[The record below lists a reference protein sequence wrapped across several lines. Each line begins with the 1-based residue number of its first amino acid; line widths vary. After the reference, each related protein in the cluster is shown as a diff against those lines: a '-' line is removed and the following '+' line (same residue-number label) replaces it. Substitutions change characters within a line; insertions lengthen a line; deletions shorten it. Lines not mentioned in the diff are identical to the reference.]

1 MDTFLEYFMLPMSIV
16 VVIAFIV
23 YLVVA
28 FIVKS

>member
-28 FIVKS
+28 FIIKS